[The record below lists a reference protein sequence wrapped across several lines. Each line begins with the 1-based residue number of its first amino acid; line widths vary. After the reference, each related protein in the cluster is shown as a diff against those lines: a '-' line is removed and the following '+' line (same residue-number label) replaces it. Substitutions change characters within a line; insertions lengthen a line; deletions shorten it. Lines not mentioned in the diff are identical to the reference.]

1 MAYQCKGC
9 GSSWEH
15 KYLLVRH
22 LKRKHPCDPVL
33 GDVAVGDL
41 LTEFDVPKEK
51 RYKCKHCLKLF
62 AIKQSKYVHQKD
74 CKGVTQLVSVQPTVE
89 QLADMVAT
97 LQAELAVLKANKG
110 GQTITNNGTINNTHN
125 NYIQINIRDFG
136 RGENL
141 GYLNSDVLLES
152 LREMNMTKV
161 VEELHFNPEH
171 PENHNVRLKN
181 QNKNQ
186 MKYFN
191 EGKWVIGSKDTVLR
205 EMAMNGWRVLHS
217 FYRSNKEEIEDE
229 LDEDEIREATI
240 WLRKVYDED
249 KEQFNKIKAELY
261 ELVLNNKDI
270 HKVQV
275 I

>member
-1 MAYQCKGC
+1 M
-9 GSSWEH
+9 
-15 KYLLVRH
+15 
-22 LKRKHPCDPVL
+22 
-33 GDVAVGDL
+33 
-41 LTEFDVPKEK
+41 
-51 RYKCKHCLKLF
+51 
-62 AIKQSKYVHQKD
+62 
-74 CKGVTQLVSVQPTVE
+74 TQLVSVQPTVE
-89 QLADMVAT
+89 QLADTVAT

-186 MKYFN
+186 MKYFD

-217 FYRSNKEEIEDE
+217 FNRSNKEEIEDE

-249 KEQFNKIKAELY
+249 KEQFKKIKAEFY